1 MPKDIIVPA
10 GSSPPLAPYSPG
22 TKAAGSAVYVSGM
35 LAIDTNGAVI
45 GAGDVTAQT
54 HAVLTSIKS
63 VIETAGGTLDDVA
76 FNSIFLKDLKDYK
89 AMNEVYAQYFPKN
102 PPARYCIQ
110 AELVRPEFLVE
121 ISSIAHL
128 KD

>member
-10 GSSPPLAPYSPG
+10 GSPPPLAPYSPG
-22 TKAAGSAVYVSGM
+22 TRAGSTVYVSGM
-35 LAIDTNGAVI
+35 LAIDADGAVI
-45 GAGDVTAQT
+45 GANDVTAQT
-54 HAVLTSIKS
+54 HAVLKSIKS
-63 VIETAGGTLDDVA
+63 VVETAGGTMDDIA

-89 AMNEVYAQYFPKN
+89 AVNAVYAQYFPKN